1 MSINLPISRLINI
14 GVVITPQLVQGQSLS
29 TGLVLGTSTVIDT
42 VSRMRTYNTL
52 AAVGVDF
59 GTVAQEY
66 LAAQVWFG
74 QSPQPQSLNIGRW
87 CQAAA
92 AGRLLCAGLTAANSL
107 ISAWTSIN
115 AGSFKLGVD
124 GGATTNVPAM
134 NFTGATTLNG
144 VAAIM
149 QTAIQGLGGSYA
161 AVTCIYNSVYNRFE
175 ITSGTTGSASA
186 VSFATAGT
194 TGTDISG
201 QMGGLVTS
209 GGYVANGVAAESALA
224 AVLLFDNQFGGQWY
238 NLFIPS
244 AVDSDHTAIAPYI
257 DADVIAHFYW
267 VNTQEQQVLT
277 TGDTTHIGYLLQ
289 QLQSQHTAWQYSST
303 SLYAVWSMAARISTT
318 NYAGSNT
325 CISLM
330 YKTEPG
336 IAAETLTTSQIN
348 ALESYNGNVFVNYQG
363 NTLINGQ
370 AVQTPV
376 PILEPGVCPSGQF
389 IDTIQ
394 GVDAFRIQAQT
405 NLFNILF
412 GTPTKIPQTD
422 PGINTLENGV
432 ESACSQFIIN
442 GLGAPGT
449 WNSNGFGQLTPGQF
463 LDKGY
468 YIYAQPIALQAPSQR
483 AARIAPPIQVAFK
496 LAGAVDTVSGTFF
509 VNS

>member
-1 MSINLPISRLINI
+1 MAINLPISRLINF

-42 VSRMRTYNTL
+42 VQRLRFYNSL
-52 AAVGVDF
+52 SAVGADF
-59 GTVAQEY
+59 GTNAQEY

-74 QSPQPQSLNIGRW
+74 QSPQPTSMEIGRW

-92 AGRLLCAGLTAANSL
+92 AGRLICAALSSANLL
-107 ISAWTSIN
+107 ISAWTSIA
-115 AGSFKLGVD
+115 AGSFKIAVD
-124 GGATTNVPAM
+124 GGGSSNVPGM
-134 NFTGATTLNG
+134 NFTGATTLPG
-144 VAAIM
+144 IAAIM

-161 AVTCIYNSVYNRFE
+161 AVTVVYNAVYNRFE
-175 ITSGTTGSASA
+175 ITSGTTGSTSA
-186 VSFATAGT
+186 VAFLTAGT

-209 GGYVANGVAAESALA
+209 GGYTAPGVAAETALA
-224 AVLLFDNQFGGQWY
+224 AVVLFDNQFGGQWY

-257 DADVIAHFYW
+257 DADTTPHFYW

-289 QLQSQHTAWQYSST
+289 QLQSQHTAWQYSSQ
-303 SLYAVWSMAARISTT
+303 SLYAAWSMAARISTT

-325 CISLM
+325 TISLM

-336 IAAETLTTSQIN
+336 IAPEVLTETQIN
-348 ALESYNGNVFVNYQG
+348 ALESYNGNVFVTYQG
-363 NTLINGQ
+363 SNLVNGVP
-370 AVQTPV
+370 VQSPV
-376 PILEPGVCPSGQF
+376 PIIEPGICPSGQF

-394 GVDAFRIQAQT
+394 GVDALRIQITT
-405 NLFNILF
+405 NIFNLLY
-412 GTPTKIPQTD
+412 GTATKIPQTD
-422 PGINTLENGV
+422 PGINTLENGAD
-432 ESACSQFIIN
+432 SACSQFIVN
-442 GLGAPGT
+442 GLGAPGV
-449 WNSNGFGQLTPGQF
+449 WNSNGFGQLQPGQF

-468 YIYAQPIALQAPSQR
+468 YIYALPIALQAQAQR
-483 AARIAPPIQVAFK
+483 SARIAPPIQVAFK
-496 LAGAVDTVSGTFF
+496 LAGAVDTASGTIY